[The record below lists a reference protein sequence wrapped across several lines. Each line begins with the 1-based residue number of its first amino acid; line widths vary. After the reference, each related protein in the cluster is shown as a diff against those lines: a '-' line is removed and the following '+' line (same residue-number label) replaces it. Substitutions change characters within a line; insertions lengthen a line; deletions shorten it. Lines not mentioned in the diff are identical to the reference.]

1 MAPRPS
7 VDAETGGAYPAAPLT
22 VHELPATLRPRE
34 AFAQRGAASLSDD
47 ALLAILLRSGRRG
60 RNVVDLAR
68 DVLQAFGGLGPLARA
83 SYEELLARRFPGI
96 GRVKAMEIAAALEL
110 GRRAVSQATDE
121 DAPVIRDPASVVRA
135 LQTSLHGLRQEV
147 FWTLLLDTKHH
158 LIGRPVEVSRGL
170 LDASPVHPR
179 EVFAT
184 AIRHAAAAVILA
196 HNHPSGDPAPSPEDL
211 RVTRQLVEASRI
223 LGIRVLDHIVIGR
236 VAAAHAGHV
245 SLREQGLVGFDGA
258 PSSGA

>member
-1 MAPRPS
+1 MDQPRCAGAEGLSIDAPAS
-7 VDAETGGAYPAAPLT
+7 LT

-34 AFAQRGAASLSDD
+34 AFALRGAANLPDD

-60 RNVVDLAR
+60 RNVAELAR

-83 SYEELLARRFPGI
+83 SYEELLARRISGL

-110 GRRAVSQATDE
+110 GRRAADQAAGA
-121 DAPVIRDPASVVRA
+121 DAPVIRDPDSVVRA
-135 LQTSLHGLRQEV
+135 LRPLLHGLRQEV
-147 FWTLLLDTKHH
+147 FWALLLDTKHH

-196 HNHPSGDPAPSPEDL
+196 HNHPSGDPAPSPEDV
-211 RVTRQLVEASRI
+211 RVTRQLVDASRI
-223 LGIRVLDHIVIGR
+223 LAIRVLDHIVVGR
-236 VAAAHAGHV
+236 ETEAHPGHV
-245 SLREQGLVGFDGA
+245 SLREKGLVAFEGV
-258 PSSGA
+258 